1 MAQKYQIFEEG
12 YGKGWLYKD
21 LEFIDFVNYHYQIF
35 QSVSTTS
42 IRLGKKTAHLKYKLS
57 GNLRFVNFSGT
68 IGNAWYTL
76 LVTKTRG
83 YKIHL
88 EPKDE
93 LNNKYYFVQEKDG
106 DVRKK

>member
-12 YGKGWLYKD
+12 YGKGWLYKN
-21 LEFIDFVNYHYQIF
+21 LEFIDFVNYHYQVF

-76 LVTKTRG
+76 LVTKTKG

-93 LNNKYYFVQEKDG
+93 ILKTYYFVQEKDD